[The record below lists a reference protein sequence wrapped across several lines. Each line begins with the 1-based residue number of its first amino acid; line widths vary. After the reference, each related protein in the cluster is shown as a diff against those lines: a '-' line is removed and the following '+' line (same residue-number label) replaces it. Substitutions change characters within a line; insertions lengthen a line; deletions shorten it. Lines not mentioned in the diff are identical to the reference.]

1 MNKRPTILYRIIA
14 FLMVL
19 FCLLPFMSLSI
30 TAEAPDNS
38 DAHIVLLYS
47 FFDKAVL
54 FEKNTQETIA
64 PGATA
69 KMMTALLAIEELSD
83 LSRTVTLSKDL
94 IAGNAYGATGFVN
107 DAVVSLHDL
116 VAALIIGNVNS
127 AANILARVI
136 AGDIDS
142 FVEKMNRR
150 AADLGMTDT
159 VYKNP
164 TGLDADGAI
173 TTAHDV
179 LLLSLALSA
188 LPTFTDL
195 AAMPR
200 ITLDTGKELYSQN
213 YFLGQWITIPYY
225 YKRATGMNAGHT
237 EHSGHTLVASA
248 KESDGKTYLCIVLG
262 AVSASEK
269 EPAYGIAKRYFQWAP
284 DAFALRKVVDKA
296 TPLKALP
303 VLNGDGTD
311 TVACFAEKDVS
322 ALLPKDLPEKE
333 IELVYQ
339 WDVENLTAP
348 FEEGMTVG
356 CIKVMRGE
364 NEIASCAIV
373 TGSGVSRSQSAA
385 AKDTAG
391 KIFKSV
397 LLFLLPILLFGLLI
411 AVILILMRKK
421 RRKTG
426 S

>member
-1 MNKRPTILYRIIA
+1 MNKKPAILHRIVA

-19 FCLLPFMSLSI
+19 FCLFSFVSLSV

-47 FFDKAVL
+47 FFDKTVL
-54 FEKNTQETIA
+54 FEKNAEVTIA

-116 VAALIIGNVNS
+116 VASLIIGNVNS

-159 VYKNP
+159 VYRNP
-164 TGLDADGAI
+164 TGLDADGAV

-188 LPTFTDL
+188 LPTFTEL

-213 YFLGQWITIPYY
+213 YFLGRWITTQYY
-225 YKRATGMNAGHT
+225 YERATGMNAGYT
-237 EHSGHTLVASA
+237 ENAGHTLVASA
-248 KESDGKTYLCIVLG
+248 QESDGKSYLCIVLG
-262 AVSASEK
+262 AVSVKED

-284 DAFALRKVVDKA
+284 DAFALRKVVEKA
-296 TPLKALP
+296 TPIKTLP
-303 VLNGDGTD
+303 VLNGDGRD

-322 ALLPKDLPEKE
+322 ALLPKDLPESE

-339 WDVENLTAP
+339 WEVESLTAP
-348 FEEGMTVG
+348 FEEGVTVG
-356 CIKVMRGE
+356 HIHVMQGE
-364 NEIASCAIV
+364 KEIASCAIV

-391 KIFKSV
+391 KIFTSI
-397 LLFLLPILLFGLLI
+397 LLFLLPILLVGLLI
-411 AVILILMRKK
+411 AVILLLRRKK
-421 RRKTG
+421 KRKTG